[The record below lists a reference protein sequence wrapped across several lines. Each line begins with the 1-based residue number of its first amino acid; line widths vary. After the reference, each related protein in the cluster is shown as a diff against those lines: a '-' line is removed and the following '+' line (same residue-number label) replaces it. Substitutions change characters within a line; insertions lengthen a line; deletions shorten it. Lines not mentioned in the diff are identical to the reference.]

1 MYIILGGTGHVGS
14 AAAKALLARGE
25 AVTIVTHDKDKGAAL
40 KQAGAIIA
48 VADINDPD
56 GLRRV
61 LATGRRA
68 FLLNPP
74 ADPGSDTDA
83 EENRTVALILAALD
97 GSGLEKVVA
106 ESTYGAQ
113 PGERLGDLNPL
124 YALEQGL
131 KAQPIPASIIRAA
144 YYFSNWDTAL
154 DSARRRGV
162 VHTMYPVDFALP
174 MVAPQDL
181 GAQAARLLTE
191 PAGQTGT
198 HYVEGPERYCSADVA
213 AAFAAALDKPVRA
226 VATPR
231 AQWVEGYQALGFSAA
246 AADSYARMTATTLD
260 GRYDLPD
267 APVRGSVRLQ
277 DYVADL
283 VDVHAGTRV

>member
-14 AAAKALLARGE
+14 AAAKTLLAQG
-25 AVTIVTHDKDKGAAL
+25 APVTIVTRDEGKAGDL
-40 KQAGAIIA
+40 KQAGATVAIA
-48 VADINDPD
+48 DVGDTDA
-56 GLRRV
+56 LRRV
-61 LATGRRA
+61 FATGRRA

-74 ADPGSDTDA
+74 ADPKTDTDV
-83 EENRTVALILAALD
+83 EEKRTIALILAALD

-113 PGERLGDLNPL
+113 PGDRIGDLNTL

-144 YYFSNWDTAL
+144 YYYSNWDASLDTA
-154 DSARRRGV
+154 RKEGV
-162 VHTMYPVDFALP
+162 VHTMFPADFALP

-191 PAGQTGT
+191 PGDRTGT
-198 HYVEGPERYCSADVA
+198 YYVEGPERCSSADVA
-213 AAFAAALDKPVRA
+213 AAFAAALGKPVTT
-226 VATPR
+226 VVTPR
-231 AQWVEGYQALGFSAA
+231 EHWVEAYKALGFSDPAA
-246 AADSYARMTATTLD
+246 ASYARMTAITLD
-260 GRYDLPD
+260 DGFDAE
-267 APVRGSVRLQ
+267 APVRGLVTLD

-283 VDVHAGTRV
+283 VRGAPG